1 MPLRLMEEADLP
13 TVLEWR
19 NSPRVRDHMFTRHVI
34 SMEEHR
40 AWFESLSED
49 VSKQWYVHL
58 DAHDRMDGVVG
69 FSSIDL
75 EGRSASWGFYTGND
89 AAPGTGLALG
99 IDALNEAFGP
109 LHLETLFASV
119 LGDNDRSHNFH
130 RRLGFTE
137 YDCQKDGHTDGDETM
152 DIHLYSIDR
161 ETWQERVQDLSGVTT
176 GERS

>member
-13 TVLEWR
+13 TALEWR

-40 AWFESLSED
+40 AWFESLTDD
-49 VSKQWYVHL
+49 VTRKWYVHL
-58 DAHDRMDGVVG
+58 DAVGLMDGVVG
-69 FSSIDL
+69 FSEIDP

-109 LHLETLFASV
+109 LHLEALLASV
-119 LGDNDRSHNFH
+119 LANNDRSHNFH

-137 YDCQKDGHTDGDETM
+137 YDCQENAYSTGDEAV

-161 ETWQERVQDLSGVTT
+161 QTWQERVQELRGVTT